1 MDAQLEVVLGV
12 DTHLNVDVG
21 VVIDTVGRVL
31 GTLSVP
37 TNSEGYN
44 QLLSWT
50 RSFGCLRR
58 AGVEGTGTYGSGL
71 ARLLTTNGIAV
82 FEVNRPNLAR
92 RRLRGKSDPTDAE
105 NAARAVLA
113 GEATALPKSQSGV
126 VEALRVLAVT
136 RRSAVKARTQAIN
149 QLRSLLVSAPDDV
162 RARLLKTS
170 PDECVAKCRRIR
182 LLGNS
187 PVFVALSQALRTLAK
202 RWTSLSCEIKSLDR
216 TLKQLTEHVAVRLL
230 QQFGI
235 GTQTAATLMVTA
247 GDNPERLHSEAAF
260 AALCGASPLQA
271 SSGKTVR
278 HRLNRGG
285 DRAANNALWTIA
297 MVRMRSEERTSAYIA
312 RRTAEGMSH
321 KEIQCCLKRYI
332 AREIY
337 LLLLADLHDASLPS

>member
-12 DTHLNVDVG
+12 DTHLDVDVG
-21 VVIDTVGRVL
+21 VVINTVGRVL

-82 FEVNRPNLAR
+82 FEVNRPNRSR

-136 RRSAVKARTQAIN
+136 RHRAVKTRTQAIN

-162 RARLLKTS
+162 RAKLLKTS

-235 GTQTAATLMVTA
+235 GTQC
-247 GDNPERLHSEAAF
+247 AF
-260 AALCGASPLQA
+260 
-271 SSGKTVR
+271 
-278 HRLNRGG
+278 RG
-285 DRAANNALWTIA
+285 T
-297 MVRMRSEERTSAYIA
+297 
-312 RRTAEGMSH
+312 
-321 KEIQCCLKRYI
+321 
-332 AREIY
+332 
-337 LLLLADLHDASLPS
+337 